1 MGIPSHMPT
10 PHLSTNASATMSPP
24 ASPKKKNEPLRPFR
38 RAVLRGLGVILPPL
52 LTIVI
57 FVWVGSTVNTY
68 VMQPVK
74 NVARQVLV
82 WTIDDH
88 VKTLPAVPPNVY
100 LTTKDGHEYHRLPPQ
115 ADGRTNPLW
124 VPESVY
130 GLVTDPE
137 NLAGRTIPTTRKGIL
152 EQYVDL
158 RYLTPQIV
166 IPVFTCIF
174 ILAMYLLGK
183 FLAARFGRMAVAGLD
198 KGIER
203 LPLIRNVYGSV
214 KQITDFIFG
223 GTNVEYTRVVAIE
236 YPRKGIWSLG
246 LVTGESML
254 DIASVAN
261 EPVLSVLIPTSP
273 APFTGYT
280 VTIKRSEAI
289 DLDITIDQA
298 VQFIVSCGV
307 VIAPQQLQGLM
318 DKTKTPE
325 SPRIEGELGKSR
337 ETETG

>member
-1 MGIPSHMPT
+1 M
-10 PHLSTNASATMSPP
+10 APP
-24 ASPKKKNEPLRPFR
+24 DKKKSGAGPLRPFR
-38 RAVLRGLGVILPPL
+38 RAVVRGIGVILPPL

-57 FVWVGSTVNTY
+57 FVWVGSTVNSY

-74 NVARQVLV
+74 NVTRQILV
-82 WTIDDH
+82 WTIDDQ
-88 VKTLPAVPPNVY
+88 VKTFSAVPPNVY
-100 LTTKDGHEYHRLPPQ
+100 LATKDEIKYHRLPPQ
-115 ADGRTNPLW
+115 ADGRTNSLW
-124 VPESVY
+124 VPESIY
-130 GLVTDPE
+130 ELVTKPE
-137 NLAGRTIPTTRKGIL
+137 NLEGLKIPTTRKGIL
-152 EQYVDL
+152 ERYVDL

-183 FLAARFGRMAVAGLD
+183 FLAARFGGMAVAGLD

-214 KQITDFIFG
+214 KQITDFVFSE
-223 GTNVEYTRVVAIE
+223 TNVEYTRVIAVE

-254 DIASVAN
+254 EIAAAAQ

-280 VTIKRSEAI
+280 ITIKKSEAI
-289 DLDITIDQA
+289 DLDLTIDQA

-307 VIAPQQLQGLM
+307 VIAPQQLRNISARGQITDASSTNSFGEA
-318 DKTKTPE
+318 DASE
-325 SPRIEGELGKSR
+325 SQ
-337 ETETG
+337 

>member
-1 MGIPSHMPT
+1 M
-10 PHLSTNASATMSPP
+10 APP
-24 ASPKKKNEPLRPFR
+24 DKKKSGAGPLRPFR
-38 RAVLRGLGVILPPL
+38 RAVVRGIGVILPPL

-57 FVWVGSTVNTY
+57 FVWVGSTVNSY

-74 NVARQVLV
+74 NVTRQILV
-82 WTIDDH
+82 WTIDDQ
-88 VKTLPAVPPNVY
+88 VKTFSAVPPNVY
-100 LTTKDGHEYHRLPPQ
+100 LATKDEIKYHRLPPQ
-115 ADGRTNPLW
+115 ADGRTNSLW
-124 VPESVY
+124 VPESIY
-130 GLVTDPE
+130 ELVTKPE
-137 NLAGRTIPTTRKGIL
+137 NLEGLKIPTTRKGIL
-152 EQYVDL
+152 ERYVDL

-183 FLAARFGRMAVAGLD
+183 FLAARFGGMAVAGLD

-214 KQITDFIFG
+214 KQITDFVFSE
-223 GTNVEYTRVVAIE
+223 TNVEYTRVIAVE

-254 DIASVAN
+254 EIAAAAQ

-280 VTIKRSEAI
+280 ITIKKSEAI
-289 DLDITIDQA
+289 DLDLTIDQA

-307 VIAPQQLQGLM
+307 VIAPQQLRNISARGQITDASSTNSFGEA
-318 DKTKTPE
+318 DASE
-325 SPRIEGELGKSR
+325 SK
-337 ETETG
+337 

>member
-1 MGIPSHMPT
+1 M
-10 PHLSTNASATMSPP
+10 APP
-24 ASPKKKNEPLRPFR
+24 DKKKSGAGPLRPSR
-38 RAVLRGLGVILPPL
+38 RAVVRGIGVILPPL

-57 FVWVGSTVNTY
+57 FVWVGSTVNSY

-74 NVARQVLV
+74 NVTRQILV
-82 WTIDDH
+82 WTIDDQ
-88 VKTLPAVPPNVY
+88 VKTFSAVPPNVY
-100 LTTKDGHEYHRLPPQ
+100 LATKDEIKYHRLPPQ
-115 ADGRTNPLW
+115 ADGRTNSLW
-124 VPESVY
+124 VPESIY
-130 GLVTDPE
+130 ELVTKPE
-137 NLAGRTIPTTRKGIL
+137 NLEGLKIPTTRKGIL
-152 EQYVDL
+152 ERYVDL

-183 FLAARFGRMAVAGLD
+183 FLAARFGGMAVAGLD

-214 KQITDFIFG
+214 KQITDFVFSE
-223 GTNVEYTRVVAIE
+223 TNVEYTRVIAVE

-254 DIASVAN
+254 EIAAAAQ

-280 VTIKRSEAI
+280 ITIKKSEAI
-289 DLDITIDQA
+289 DLDLTIDQA

-307 VIAPQQLQGLM
+307 VIAPQQLRNISARGQITDASSTNSFGEA
-318 DKTKTPE
+318 DASE
-325 SPRIEGELGKSR
+325 SQ
-337 ETETG
+337 